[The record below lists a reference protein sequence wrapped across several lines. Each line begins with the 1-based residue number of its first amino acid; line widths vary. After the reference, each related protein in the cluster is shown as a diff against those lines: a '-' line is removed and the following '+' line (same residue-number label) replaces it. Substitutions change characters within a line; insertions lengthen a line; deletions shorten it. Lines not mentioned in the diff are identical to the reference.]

1 MLQSLSLL
9 LKFLI
14 NKYNINYKNVLA
26 HSDISPFRKQD
37 PGSSFPWNYF
47 YSKRLA
53 YKPNIKVK
61 YDLKKLEIWFE
72 KNGFT
77 TKKQISLFILNYIGY
92 DIREVNINKLYFK
105 KLIKAYQMRYLQKN
119 LSEKI
124 DTKTFNFL
132 LKHYLSLILTKN

>member
-47 YSKRLA
+47 
-53 YKPNIKVK
+53 
-61 YDLKKLEIWFE
+61 
-72 KNGFT
+72 T
-77 TKKQISLFILNYIGY
+77 
-92 DIREVNINKLYFK
+92 
-105 KLIKAYQMRYLQKN
+105 QK
-119 LSEKI
+119 
-124 DTKTFNFL
+124 D
-132 LKHYLSLILTKN
+132 